1 MNTVRTKDDVKNLG
15 TILSVWAHPD
25 DETYTCGGLMA
36 VAVENGQKVVCVT
49 ATRGEAGV
57 QDESRWPADQL
68 GQIRET
74 ELMAALNEL
83 GITSHHW
90 LDYKDGCC
98 CDIPEQEGG
107 DRLVELIDKY
117 QPDTILTFGPDGLT
131 GHPDHQSIS
140 CWVDCATQGKSVTV
154 YHVVEESKT
163 YEDFLQEAN
172 KQFNIYFNIDKP
184 PVKKLDDCEIGLT
197 LNGAVVLKKY
207 NALKAMPS
215 QMEAL
220 LKNTPKEHLKQM
232 LRHECFVK
240 RP

>member
-1 MNTVRTKDDVKNLG
+1 MQAIRTKDDVKKLG

-36 VAVENGQKVVCVT
+36 VAIENGQTVACVT

-57 QDESRWPADQL
+57 QDESRWPAKHL
-68 GQIRET
+68 GRIREA

-83 GITSHHW
+83 GITNHHW

-98 CDIPEQEGG
+98 CNVSEQEGG
-107 DRLVELIDKY
+107 DRLVELINQY

-131 GHPDHQSIS
+131 GHPDHQTVS
-140 CWVDCATQGKSVTV
+140 CWVDCATQGKSIAV
-154 YHVVEESKT
+154 YHAVEEERS
-163 YEDFLQEAN
+163 YEDFLREAD

-184 PVKKLDDCEIGLT
+184 PVRNLNDCEIGLI
-197 LNGAVVLKKY
+197 LGGDIIIKKF

-215 QMEAL
+215 QTEVL
-220 LKNTPKEHLKQM
+220 LTNTPKEHLKRM
-232 LRHECFVK
+232 LRHECFVAK
-240 RP
+240 